1 MKHRF
6 KIAGSLIGGLI
17 IAPFCSIQWLLTGR
31 NLGLELWDYTDQEL
45 QKLKKINETRNRN
58 VRILGKLL
66 N

>member
-45 QKLKKINETRNRN
+45 QKLKKN
-58 VRILGKLL
+58 K
-66 N
+66 